1 MSPAVA
7 RTSDVDII
15 NAARHLI
22 CSKGA
27 DAVTLNDVAGAVGIR
42 APSLYKRFAN
52 RQDLMRRIKDDF
64 LADLQQDLEGAVGT
78 RSASET
84 ARAMAYA
91 WRARAL
97 CDPELFRLTQK
108 VDLKTAAMEAERA
121 ATAPALAVMEDL
133 VGSHD
138 ALNAARCFTAFLMG
152 FITMEIDGNFGLGG
166 SVEEAF
172 SFSVSTL
179 IEGLPNKG

>member
-22 CSKGA
+22 CNKGA

-52 RQDLMRRIKDDF
+52 RQALLCQVKDGF
-64 LADLQQDLEGAVGT
+64 LADLQRDLEAAVGT
-78 RSASET
+78 ESASAT
-84 ARAMAYA
+84 ARAMAFA

-97 CDPELFRLTQK
+97 AEPELFRLTQR
-108 VDLKTAAMEAERA
+108 VDLKAPAMETERA
-121 ATAPALAVMEDL
+121 AAAAALRVMEVL
-133 VGSHD
+133 VGSD
-138 ALNAARCFTAFLMG
+138 NALNAARCFTAFLMG
-152 FITMEIDGNFGLGG
+152 FITMEIDGNFGFGG

-172 SFSVSTL
+172 GFSVSAL
-179 IEGLPNKG
+179 IEGLSASV